1 MECYTKLIEFHAL
14 YPRIVM
20 ALGMFDGIHLG
31 HQRIVKTA
39 VRRAREIGGTALVFS
54 FLNHPRAVVDPQRSP
69 RLIGSD
75 VLRRKILECLGVD
88 VLVEIPFTPNF
99 AKTDAAD
106 FVALLHQYCAPQYV
120 VIGENYTFGRF
131 GRGTPDLMRQEA
143 KRYGFRALVCNPV
156 IRDGEPISSTRIRG
170 LIQQGE
176 IAKVNEYLGYPFS
189 IIGTVVH
196 GEARGRLLG
205 FPTANIELQDENES
219 LPNGV
224 YAVTVAHGAEQ
235 YAGVANIGNNPTFG
249 GCRRRL
255 EVHIFDISKDLYGDR
270 LTVSFHAR
278 IREERRFSSAEEL
291 KAQIERDKKTS
302 ISVIAEIFHLQE
314 NISMVI

>member
-1 MECYTKLIEFHAL
+1 MEYYTKLAAFHSL

-31 HQRIVKTA
+31 HRRIIETA
-39 VRRAREIGGTALVFS
+39 VHRAREIGGTALVFS
-54 FLNHPRAVVDPQRSP
+54 FLNHPRAVVNQQGSP
-69 RLIGSD
+69 LRIDSD
-75 VLRRKILECLGVD
+75 ILRRKMLEHLGVD
-88 VLVEIPFTPNF
+88 VLVEIPFT
-99 AKTDAAD
+99 AD
-106 FVALLHQYCAPQYV
+106 FSQTEAIDFIALLHRYFAPQYIV
-120 VIGENYTFGRF
+120 VGENYTFGRYS
-131 GRGTPDLMRQEA
+131 RGTPALLSKEA
-143 KRYGFRALVCNPV
+143 ERYGFRAIICESV
-156 IRDGEPISSTRIRG
+156 IRDAEPVSSTRIRR
-170 LIQQGE
+170 LMQQGD
-176 IAKVNEYLGYPFS
+176 IAKVNEYLGHPFS
-189 IIGTVVH
+189 IAGEVVH

-205 FPTANIELQDENES
+205 FPTANIELYEKNES

-224 YAVTVAHGAEQ
+224 YAVTVTHGTEQ

-255 EVHIFDISKDLYGDR
+255 EVHIFDLSKELYGAQ

-278 IREERRFSSAEEL
+278 IREERRFSSVEEL

-302 ISVIAEIFHLQE
+302 IRLIAEIFHLQE